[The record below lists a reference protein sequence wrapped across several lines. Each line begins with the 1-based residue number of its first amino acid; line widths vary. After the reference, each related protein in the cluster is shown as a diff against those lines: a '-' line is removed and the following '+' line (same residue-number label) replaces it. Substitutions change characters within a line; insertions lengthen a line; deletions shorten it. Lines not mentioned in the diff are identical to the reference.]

1 MSLMNDNII
10 PGNYGKVF
18 GTDAKF
24 TQDLERIK
32 TKTLELKGI
41 KNVLLNLEVYPREFT
56 IHTSKLITIA
66 DVEKK
71 VMATGFNAIPKGL
84 FEL

>member
-1 MSLMNDNII
+1 MGLLNENII
-10 PGNYGKVF
+10 PGNHGKVF

-24 TQDLERIK
+24 TKDLERIK
-32 TKTLELKGI
+32 AKILELKGI
-41 KNVLLNLEVYPREFT
+41 KTVLLNLEVYPREFT
-56 IHTSKLITIA
+56 IHTSKLITVA

-71 VMATGFNAIPKGL
+71 VMATGFHAIPKGL